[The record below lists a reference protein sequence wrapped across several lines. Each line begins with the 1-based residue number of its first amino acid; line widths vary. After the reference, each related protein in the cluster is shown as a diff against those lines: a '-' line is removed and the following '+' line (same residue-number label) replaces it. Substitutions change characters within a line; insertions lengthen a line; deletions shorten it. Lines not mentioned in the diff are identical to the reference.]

1 MRRKICAIIFVTLCR
16 IYKVIKNKSKLRI
29 YSRRIQNLII
39 ANNLKKWTCSMKI
52 SKINIITAKLNLKE
66 RQLLTKVYSIGIM
79 ESLEKK
85 TFNLYDIL

>member
-1 MRRKICAIIFVTLCR
+1 
-16 IYKVIKNKSKLRI
+16 
-29 YSRRIQNLII
+29 
-39 ANNLKKWTCSMKI
+39 MKI